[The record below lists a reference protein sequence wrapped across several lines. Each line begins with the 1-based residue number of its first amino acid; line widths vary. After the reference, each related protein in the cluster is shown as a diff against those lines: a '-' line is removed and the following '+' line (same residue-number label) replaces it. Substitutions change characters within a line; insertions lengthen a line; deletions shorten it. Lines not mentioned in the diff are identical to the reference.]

1 MLPGVW
7 KGWGF
12 MKGMVIAE
20 IKKLQA
26 ELDYRTKVEEEV
38 EKLICQC
45 RFEEAMNLLA
55 TLD

>member
-1 MLPGVW
+1 
-7 KGWGF
+7 

-38 EKLICQC
+38 EKLICQS